1 LYCVSSK
8 LKVGF
13 GFNHGVFKLGM
24 QYATKLKAYP
34 SNPAYDCV
42 FNPLWENVYDKQ
54 PYTIQPFGVK

>member
-1 LYCVSSK
+1 LYVEANEPS
-8 LKVGF
+8 LK
-13 GFNHGVFKLGM
+13 NRHIKLGM